1 MNALKLFRRI
11 LQQARP
17 YWPQLAVVLALGLL
31 ATPLALLLPLPLK
44 IVVDSVIGNQ
54 PLPGFLSAVVPDG
67 LTASQGALLG
77 FAVVLMFAVTFLN
90 LLQTLTSNV
99 LREFIGERMVLD
111 FRSRLFEHVQRLS
124 LTFHDSKGVTHS
136 SYRIQWDAPAIRWLT
151 LDGMIPLITAL
162 FTFAAM
168 MYVTAY
174 INLKLALVALVVSPA
189 LVLLTHLY
197 SRRLRE
203 RWRQAH
209 SLQSSAFGIVQEVL
223 GALRVVNAFGQ
234 EHREHERFLSRSLD
248 GLTARIRVM
257 WMESS
262 LSLLLG
268 LTVALGT
275 ASVLYVGVRDIQAN
289 ALTLGELLLIM
300 AYIAQLYGPL
310 QSIGRQVAGQ
320 QQSLACLERA
330 FELLDQAPAVIERP
344 GARSIGRAEGTIAFR
359 AVSFGY
365 GPYSTVLRNIS
376 FEVPT
381 GTRLGIAGPTGAGKS
396 TLVSLLIRFNDP
408 SQGQILLDG
417 VDLRDYR
424 LQDLRNQF
432 AVVLQEP
439 VLFSA
444 TIAENIAYAKL
455 GASHDEVV
463 AAALAANAHDF
474 ILGLPQGYDTL
485 VGERGMRLS
494 GGERQRISLA
504 RAFLKD
510 AAILIL
516 DEPTSSVDL
525 RTEAIIMEVMER
537 LMQGRTTF
545 IIAHRLSTLAGCDLL
560 LRLENGALAELTSE
574 VATAIKHLSCF
585 DGLERTLVD
594 A

>member
-11 LQQARP
+11 LRQARP

-168 MYVTAY
+168 MFVTAY

-234 EHREHERFLSRSLD
+234 EHRERERFLSRSLD

-275 ASVLYVGVRDIQAN
+275 ASVLYVGVRDIHAN

-300 AYIAQLYGPL
+300 AYLAQLYGPL
-310 QSIGRQVAGQ
+310 QTIGKQVAGQ

-330 FELLDQAPAVIERP
+330 FELLDQPPAAIERP
-344 GARSIGRAEGTIAFR
+344 RARPLARAKGAVAFYH
-359 AVSFGY
+359 VWFGY
-365 GPYSTVLRNIS
+365 DGCNPVLRDIS
-376 FEVPT
+376 FKVPA
-381 GTRLGIAGPTGAGKS
+381 GSRVGIAGPSGAGKS
-396 TLVSLLIRFNDP
+396 TLLSLLIRVNDP
-408 SQGQILLDG
+408 TRGQISLDGTDLLDC
-417 VDLRDYR
+417 R
-424 LQDLRNQF
+424 LPDLRNQF

-439 VLFSA
+439 VLFS
-444 TIAENIAYAKL
+444 TTVAENIAYAKP
-455 GASHDEVV
+455 GASEDEVM
-463 AAALAANAHDF
+463 AAARAANAQDF
-474 ILGLPQGYDTL
+474 IRGLPDAYDTV

-510 AAILIL
+510 APILLL
-516 DEPTSSVDL
+516 DEPTSAVDL
-525 RTEAIIMEVMER
+525 GTEAVIAEAINR

-545 IIAHRLSTLAGCDLL
+545 MIAHRLSTLKSCDLL
-560 LRLENGALAELTSE
+560 LRLDNGHLTSDAVE
-574 VATAIKHLSCF
+574 TS
-585 DGLERTLVD
+585 GPRTTRVD
-594 A
+594 CNPTEARG